1 VRDPDEGLHA
11 DGTIRTG
18 VRRDRV
24 PAAFEPVLAQAVR
37 ELVAVGA
44 AGVLLYGSVATG
56 RAVVGRSDVDLV
68 AVGVRP
74 DDAREVGAALS
85 ERFADACR
93 EVAVGALDPAALLR
107 DDDAAHGDRV
117 FLRHY
122 CVALHGPDHVR
133 GTPALAGD
141 RRAARGF
148 NGDLG
153 RAWVSWRGSEDP
165 AAVLGRRVA
174 RKTLFAVAG
183 LVSVHDGT
191 WTTDRTTAARRWGEV
206 EPAAAQDLSRLLA
219 WAEGD
224 VAASADEV
232 RDVLGP
238 DGVVARV
245 VERFADRI
253 GLWDGEPPPAPHTRG

>member
-1 VRDPDEGLHA
+1 MRDPDEGLAA
-11 DGTIRTG
+11 DGTIVTG

-24 PAAFEPVLAQAVR
+24 PTAFEPVLAQAVH

-74 DDAREVGAALS
+74 DDARDVGAALS
-85 ERFADACR
+85 ERCASVCR
-93 EVAVGALDPAALLR
+93 EVAVGALDPGALLGG
-107 DDDAAHGDRV
+107 DDAAHGDRV

-122 CVALHGPDHVR
+122 CVAVHGPDHVR
-133 GTPALAGD
+133 ATPAFAGD

-153 RAWVSWRGSEDP
+153 RAWVAWRGSDDP
-165 AAVLGRRVA
+165 SAVLGRRVA

-183 LVSVHDGT
+183 LVSVHDAT
-191 WTTDRTTAARRWGEV
+191 WTTDRATAANRWGEV
-206 EPAAAQDLSRLLA
+206 EPAAAQGLSRLLS
-219 WAEGD
+219 WAEGGT
-224 VAASADEV
+224 AASADEV
-232 RDVLGP
+232 RDALGP

-245 VERFADRI
+245 VERFADRV
-253 GLWDGEPPPAPHTRG
+253 GLWDGEPPPQPG